1 MSDIKESLILSQLIQ
16 NQEYRLKV
24 IPYLNEEYF
33 SSSTNKILFKTIKD
47 YISKYNFP
55 PSKEGLIISL
65 KPKVAHFT
73 DEHFKALSDVIDN
86 ELYVINEANAHPL
99 QWLYDTT
106 ESFCQDQAIFNSIQ
120 KSIEIYQGVEK
131 ELSRDSIPDLLKD
144 SLSISFDTKIGIDY
158 LSDSEEQY
166 EFYSRKESGIP
177 FDIPILNRITNDI
190 GLPRKA
196 ISVIIA
202 GTNAGKSLSKCHIA
216 ASAIRMGF
224 NVIYFT
230 MEMAAERIGQRIDAN
245 LLDMEHNDIPLLLK
259 DDYMEKMKEVKKF
272 CKGKL
277 FIKEFPTGSATSAHF
292 RHVLE
297 ELRAKKDIKIDLMI
311 VDYLNICS
319 TSRYKNL
326 SGVNTNTTLKAVTEE
341 IRGLAMEYDLA
352 ALSSAQVNRG
362 NMDNQDM
369 GLDAISESIGITHT
383 ADIVLSFFRNEQ
395 LDALNRVL
403 ITQLKNRYD
412 DLTKNKRFL
421 VGIERSKMKLF
432 PVGEDEV
439 KSFLGQGTA
448 KEEEV
453 YTPSPEVN
461 SGHFKG
467 RSAPK
472 SNFSDFKY

>member
-1 MSDIKESLILSQLIQ
+1 
-16 NQEYRLKV
+16 
-24 IPYLNEEYF
+24 
-33 SSSTNKILFKTIKD
+33 
-47 YISKYNFP
+47 
-55 PSKEGLIISL
+55 
-65 KPKVAHFT
+65 
-73 DEHFKALSDVIDN
+73 
-86 ELYVINEANAHPL
+86 
-99 QWLYDTT
+99 
-106 ESFCQDQAIFNSIQ
+106 
-120 KSIEIYQGVEK
+120 
-131 ELSRDSIPDLLKD
+131 
-144 SLSISFDTKIGIDY
+144 
-158 LSDSEEQY
+158 
-166 EFYSRKESGIP
+166 
-177 FDIPILNRITNDI
+177 
-190 GLPRKA
+190 
-196 ISVIIA
+196 
-202 GTNAGKSLSKCHIA
+202 
-216 ASAIRMGF
+216 
-224 NVIYFT
+224 
-230 MEMAAERIGQRIDAN
+230 MEMAAERIGQRMDAN

-259 DDYMEKMKEVKKF
+259 DDYISKMKEVKKF

-277 FIKEFPTGSATSAHF
+277 FIKEFPTGSATSSHF
-292 RHVLE
+292 RHVIE
-297 ELRAKKDIKIDLMI
+297 ELRTKKSIKIDLMI

-439 KSFLGQGTA
+439 KSFLGQGSS

-453 YTPSPEVN
+453 AYTPSPEVN
-461 SGHFKG
+461 LGHFKG
-467 RSAPK
+467 RSSLK